1 MMRHVYLTDRTLGTV
16 NELQLLQ
23 GSIPQAVTAYEQVA
37 IDAGMSPD
45 QIGAMQTINNTPQG
59 GHCAFDG
66 QSFVS
71 GVQLMANNY
80 ARIVQPGGDGM
91 VQGIGNVL
99 KTVVGN
105 ESPTFGP
112 ERRQKQ

>member
-1 MMRHVYLTDRTLGTV
+1 LILGTV

-23 GSIPQAVTAYEQVA
+23 RSIPQAIAAYEQLA
-37 IDAGMSPD
+37 LNAGMTSV
-45 QIGAMQTINNTPQG
+45 QIGAMQTIDNTPQG
-59 GHCAFDG
+59 GHCAFDE

-71 GVQLMANNY
+71 GVQLMADNY
-80 ARIVQPGGDGM
+80 ARIVQPGGDGI

-99 KTVVGN
+99 RGVVGN
-105 ESPTFGP
+105 EQPIFGP

>member
-1 MMRHVYLTDRTLGTV
+1 MT
-16 NELQLLQ
+16 
-23 GSIPQAVTAYEQVA
+23 PA
-37 IDAGMSPD
+37 

-59 GHCAFDG
+59 GHCAFDQ
-66 QSFVS
+66 QSFVT

-80 ARIVQPGGDGM
+80 ARIVQGGDGN
-91 VQGIGNVL
+91 VPGIGNVL

-105 ESPTFGP
+105 EQPTFGP